1 MKTKMIHKILTVL
14 SVITIAITSLCG
26 CEKPDPVKQKLVR
39 DLRALAKI
47 DNFDDLYVSIYW
59 LKPGVTTRYP
69 YSKQDLI
76 DRADNVCRFQG
87 DEIEGKLEWFG
98 QIREKD
104 IEVVEQSSSE
114 WARFY
119 IIIQSFSEGKIF
131 DFLLFGTSDSK
142 INFIVNDVEIV
153 WSDKLLDA
161 LQPLL
166 VLNEEA
172 LFDFELYRLT
182 WPDTIVSRQL

>member
-1 MKTKMIHKILTVL
+1 MKTPKTRKIISLIIVL
-14 SVITIAITSLCG
+14 LVAITSLFG
-26 CEKPDPVKQKLVR
+26 CEKPDPVKQKLVC

-47 DNFDDLYVSIYW
+47 DKFDDLYVSIYW

-104 IEVVEQSSSE
+104 IEVVEQTSSE

-131 DFLLFGTSDSK
+131 DFLLFGTSDSN

-153 WSDKLLDA
+153 WSEKLLDA

>member
-1 MKTKMIHKILTVL
+1 MKTPKTRKTISLIIVL
-14 SVITIAITSLCG
+14 LVAITSLCG
-26 CEKPDPVKQKLVR
+26 CEKPDPVKHKLVR

-47 DNFDDLYVSIYW
+47 DNFDDLYMSIYW

-131 DFLLFGTSDSK
+131 DFLLFGTSDSN

>member
-1 MKTKMIHKILTVL
+1 MVWANQRKRHR
-14 SVITIAITSLCG
+14 SRGAI
-26 CEKPDPVKQKLVR
+26 KFRV
-39 DLRALAKI
+39 
-47 DNFDDLYVSIYW
+47 
-59 LKPGVTTRYP
+59 
-69 YSKQDLI
+69 
-76 DRADNVCRFQG
+76 
-87 DEIEGKLEWFG
+87 G
-98 QIREKD
+98 QILHYYP
-104 IEVVEQSSSE
+104 V
-114 WARFY
+114 
-119 IIIQSFSEGKIF
+119 FSEGKIF

>member
-1 MKTKMIHKILTVL
+1 MKTPKTRKIISLIIVL
-14 SVITIAITSLCG
+14 LVAITSLCG
-26 CEKPDPVKQKLVR
+26 CGKPDSVKHKLVR

>member
-1 MKTKMIHKILTVL
+1 MKTPKTRKTISLIIVL
-14 SVITIAITSLCG
+14 LVAITSLCG
-26 CEKPDPVKQKLVR
+26 CEKPDSVKHKLVR

-47 DNFDDLYVSIYW
+47 DNFDDLYMSIYW

-104 IEVVEQSSSE
+104 IEVVEQTSSE

-142 INFIVNDVEIV
+142 INLIVNDVEIV

-166 VLNEEA
+166 ILNEEA